1 MKPRAPFDTWPA
13 QRPLVSSAHGV
24 FGHAWWAEPAVLVF
38 QSSVTHAD
46 VAGAIALQDLIDEVR
61 DAARPAIDGAGG
73 LVCIHDFRSLE
84 THDSAA
90 RAKFVERMRRRPK
103 GYLRAAVVVMDTQ
116 NRFLRLAIETAN
128 LVAATFASGRVE
140 VVSSPA
146 EAIARVGAR
155 PSPVGTRFPGT

>member
-1 MKPRAPFDTWPA
+1 MLKPPRAPFDSWPA
-13 QRPLVSSAHGV
+13 HRSLGE

-38 QSSVTHAD
+38 QSAVTHAD

-61 DAARPAIDGAGG
+61 AASAPTIEAEGG
-73 LVCIHDFRSLE
+73 LVCIHDFRSLK

-103 GYLRAAVVVMDTQ
+103 GYLRAAVVVLDTQ

-140 VVSSPA
+140 VVSTPVD
-146 EAIARVGAR
+146 AIARTHAR
-155 PSPVGTRFPGT
+155 PGRPGARFPGT

>member
-1 MKPRAPFDTWPA
+1 MKPRAPFDAWPA
-13 QRPLVSSAHGV
+13 HRPLLA

-46 VAGAIALQDLIDEVR
+46 VAGAIALQDLIDELRV
-61 DAARPAIDGAGG
+61 AARPAIEAAGG
-73 LVCIHDFRSLE
+73 LVCIHDFRSLQ

-103 GYLRAAVVVMDTQ
+103 GYLRGAVVVLETQ

-128 LVAATFASGRVE
+128 LVTATFASGKVE
-140 VVSSPA
+140 VVGNPID
-146 EAIARVGAR
+146 AIARVGAR
-155 PSPVGTRFPGT
+155 PSAPGTRFPGT